1 MNLLVLLCLIACCI
15 VGAFGIQCYICN
27 SITHPECE
35 NDYEKFLRLVLRML
49 LILNCTHSLN
59 LADLSSF
66 QNCPVKSFG
75 GRKAVPPIGCRKY
88 RQTANQETSL
98 VRECAYLGEDVEGK
112 SNKGSLGVSRIMS
125 QCSDRPACN
134 SATST
139 GLVALL
145 VMPFVLF
152 VGN

>member
-35 NDYEKFLRLVLRML
+35 NDYEKFLR
-49 LILNCTHSLN
+49 
-59 LADLSSF
+59 
-66 QNCPVKSFG
+66 NCPVKSFG

-112 SNKGSLGVSRIMS
+112 SNKV
-125 QCSDRPACN
+125 
-134 SATST
+134 
-139 GLVALL
+139 
-145 VMPFVLF
+145 F
-152 VGN
+152 

>member
-35 NDYEKFLRLVLRML
+35 NDYEKFLR
-49 LILNCTHSLN
+49 
-59 LADLSSF
+59 
-66 QNCPVKSFG
+66 NCPVKSFG

-112 SNKGSLGVSRIMS
+112 SNKGSIGVSRVMS

-134 SATST
+134 SAIST
-139 GLVALL
+139 GAVALL
-145 VMPFVLF
+145 VVPFLLLI
-152 VGN
+152 GN